1 MAQTKSLK
9 IADSLYL
16 VLKTVS
22 EAEAP
27 AEPEPVPTNHVAV
40 IDCSGSMY
48 YDLPKIRE
56 QLKRKIPK
64 ILGDKDTLSVVW
76 FSGRGEFG
84 TLLEGEPVST
94 LADLKQVEKAVD
106 RWLRPVGL
114 TGFKEPME
122 EVADL
127 AQRLAKKTPGSVFS
141 LFFMSDGH
149 DNCWNRS
156 DILKA
161 VAKAGL
167 FMASSTFVEYGY
179 YADRPLLA
187 KMAETAGGSL
197 IFSEDFD
204 TYAPAFEAAM
214 QKKVSGAPRIEVE
227 VTGDVIGGFAF
238 SVAGNDVLTFSVMGG
253 ATGIPDDLPRLWYLS
268 PTPVGRL
275 TAFGYKSYGVGVH
288 QALYAAISLFAQR
301 VRSDVVLP
309 LLKFTGDARLI
320 RQFSTCFG
328 KQKYSAF
335 VDDVL
340 GAVLDPGKRQV
351 EGYDPD
357 LVPPDD
363 AFTVLDLLSILAE
376 DDGNRL
382 LLDHSDFKYSRIGR
396 KRVDSSTVLS
406 DEEQAELEKLT
417 ARLGST
423 RSAPEIKKITAEID
437 ALTAGK
443 EALRL
448 ELDPAPD
455 GYPISG
461 LTFNEDRPNIS
472 VRVRKTG
479 KIDLSSR
486 LPDSLKGKVQ
496 SPFESFIFRNYAVVK
511 DGLVNVSKLPVKVT
525 DKTWDKLC
533 GIASSYGGSLS
544 SGGPRLIRESD
555 VVVLNLMSMP
565 VLNRKMVASVSAED
579 FFTTKFELLRAQAVQ
594 KVMKHFHKEMLPG
607 KKTAGFAERFGP
619 EGAEWLKEQGLTDYS
634 GFSPKSVQ
642 AESTDYYMSKELK
655 VSVKKHSSLPT
666 VAKLEDMIKKGKL
679 NGPGLLM
686 QPALERVQEFLA
698 SDIYTK
704 AAKKEAVLE
713 AWLDGETEA
722 AVRKARKLIYE
733 VARTTLV
740 LIVGQVW
747 FSEFASLDENSM
759 TLSLDG
765 RDVEF
770 QAEMREVQV
779 RV

>member
-1 MAQTKSLK
+1 MTKPQSFK
-9 IADSLYL
+9 VADSLYL
-16 VLKTVS
+16 VHQTVS

-56 QLKRKIPK
+56 QLKKKIPK
-64 ILGDKDTLSVVW
+64 ILGDRDTLSVVW
-76 FSGRGEFG
+76 FSGRREFG

-94 LADLKQVEKAVD
+94 LADLKQVEKAID

-141 LFFMSDGH
+141 LFFMSDGC
-149 DNCWNRS
+149 DNQWGRPE
-156 DILKA
+156 ILKA
-161 VAKAGL
+161 VAKSGPL
-167 FMASSTFVEYGY
+167 MASSTFVEYGY
-179 YADRPLLA
+179 YADRPLLT
-187 KMAETAGGSL
+187 KMAEAAGGTL

-204 TYAPAFEAAM
+204 TYAPAFEAAI
-214 QKKVSGAPRIEVE
+214 QKKVSGAPRIEVQ
-227 VTGDVIGGFAF
+227 VPGDVIGGFAF
-238 SVAGNDVLTFSVMGG
+238 SVSGDEILTFSVDGG
-253 ATGIPDDLPRLWYLS
+253 AASVPEDLRHLWYLS
-268 PTPVGRL
+268 PTPAPTSLDLPYDKLG
-275 TAFGYKSYGVGVH
+275 ADSQ
-288 QALYAAISLFAQR
+288 QALYAAASLFAQR

-309 LLKFTGDARLI
+309 LLKLTGDARFI

-335 VDDVL
+335 VDATL
-340 GAVLDPGKRQV
+340 GAVLDAGERQT
-351 EGYDPD
+351 EGYDPN

-382 LLDHSDFKYSRIGR
+382 LLEHQDFKYSRIGR

-406 DEEQAELEKLT
+406 DEEQKQLEELT
-417 ARLGST
+417 TRLAST
-423 RSAPEIKKITAEID
+423 KNAADIKRITAEID

-443 EALRL
+443 EALKFK
-448 ELDPAPD
+448 LDPAPD

-479 KIDLSSR
+479 TVDLSSR
-486 LPDSLKGKVQ
+486 LPDSLKDKIP

-511 DGLVNVSKLPVKVT
+511 DGLVNVSKLPCLVT
-525 DKTWDKLC
+525 AATAKKLQEA
-533 GIASSYGGSLS
+533 GYDDTIPVSSQPAL
-544 SGGPRLIRESD
+544 
-555 VVVLNLMSMP
+555 VVFDLMALP
-565 VLNRKMVASVSAED
+565 VLNRKMVASVSAKD
-579 FFTTKFELLRAQAVQ
+579 FFTTKFELLRAQAEQ
-594 KVMKHFHKEMLPG
+594 KVLKHFHKEMLPG
-607 KKTAGFAERFGP
+607 KKTAGFAERFGT
-619 EGAEWLKEQGLTDYS
+619 EAADWLKEQGITDYS
-634 GFSPKSVQ
+634 GFNPKSVQ
-642 AESTDYYMSKELK
+642 AESTDYYMAKELK
-655 VSVKKHSSLPT
+655 TSIKKHSSLPT

-747 FSEFASLDENSM
+747 FSEFSSLDENSM

-765 RDVEF
+765 RDVDF
-770 QAEMREVQV
+770 QAELREVQV
-779 RV
+779 RI